1 MLPDSTSIKR
11 KEVPTMEQEP
21 MDNQEQGYEAKEQAV
36 TPKIYVASLSDYND
50 GRLFGRW
57 IDADQTPEELYAVVK
72 SMLEASPMP
81 YAEEWGIF
89 DYEGFGPLRIDEYE
103 DFHTVSMLANGVAE
117 HGEAFAHWVDLTGE
131 RDEDTVTN
139 FQSSYLGCFESIEAY
154 AESLLE
160 DLGYKDM
167 IQPPLPEFLQPYV
180 SIDIE
185 SLARDLELSGD
196 VMTAE
201 GGKGVYVFSSNW

>member
-1 MLPDSTSIKR
+1 
-11 KEVPTMEQEP
+11 MEQEP
-21 MDNQEQGYEAKEQAV
+21 KENQDGHEAEEQEV
-36 TPKIYVASLSDYND
+36 MPKIYVASLSDYND
-50 GRLFGRW
+50 GRLYGRW
-57 IDADQTPEELYAVVK
+57 LNADQTADELYEAVK
-72 SMLEASPMP
+72 SMLDASLMP
-81 YAEEWGIF
+81 NAEEWGIF

-103 DFHTVSMLANGVAE
+103 DFRTVSMLANGITE
-117 HGEAFAHWVDLTGE
+117 HGEAFAHWVDLTSE
-131 RDEDTVTN
+131 RDENAVTN
-139 FQSSYLGCFESIEAY
+139 FQSSYLGCFESLGAY

-160 DLGYKDM
+160 DLGYLDM

-201 GGKGVYVFSSNW
+201 GSEGVYVFNSTW

>member
-1 MLPDSTSIKR
+1 
-11 KEVPTMEQEP
+11 MEQEP
-21 MDNQEQGYEAKEQAV
+21 KENHDGHEAQEQIV

-57 IDADQTPEELYAVVK
+57 LNADQTADELYDAVK
-72 SMLEASPMP
+72 SMLDASPMP
-81 YAEEWGIF
+81 NAEEWGIF

-103 DFHTVSMLANGVAE
+103 DFRTVSMLANGITE
-117 HGEAFAHWVDLTGE
+117 HGEAFAHWVDLTSE
-131 RDEDTVTN
+131 RDENAVTN
-139 FQSSYLGCFESIEAY
+139 FQSSYLGCFESLGAY

-160 DLGYKDM
+160 DLGYLDM

-185 SLARDLELSGD
+185 SLARDIELSGD

-201 GGKGVYVFSSNW
+201 GSEGVYVFNSTW

>member
-1 MLPDSTSIKR
+1 
-11 KEVPTMEQEP
+11 MEQEP
-21 MDNQEQGYEAKEQAV
+21 ANEQEQGHEAVRPEA

-57 IDADQTPEELYAVVK
+57 IDADQTPDELVAAVF
-72 SMLEASPMP
+72 SLLEASPMP

-89 DYEGFGPLRIDEYE
+89 DYEGFGPIRIDENE
-103 DFHTVSMLANGVAE
+103 SFGTVSLLAHGIAE
-117 HGEAFAHWVDLTGE
+117 HGEAFACWVDLTGE
-131 RDEDTVTN
+131 RDEDAATN
-139 FQSSYLGCFESIEAY
+139 FLESYVGCFDSLEAY
-154 AESLLE
+154 AETLIE

-167 IQPPLPEFLQPYV
+167 VQPTFPEFLQPYV

-185 SLARDLELSGD
+185 GLARDLELSGD

-201 GGKGVYVFSSNW
+201 CREGVYVYNSTW

>member
-1 MLPDSTSIKR
+1 
-11 KEVPTMEQEP
+11 MEQEP
-21 MDNQEQGYEAKEQAV
+21 KDNPEGHEAKEQMV

-57 IDADQTPEELYAVVK
+57 LNADQTADELYEAVK
-72 SMLEASPMP
+72 SMLDASPMP
-81 YAEEWGIF
+81 NAEEWGIF
-89 DYEGFGPLRIDEYE
+89 DYEGFGPLRINEYE
-103 DFHTVSMLANGVAE
+103 DFRTVSMLANGITE
-117 HGEAFAHWVDLTGE
+117 HGEAFAHWVDLTSE
-131 RDEDTVTN
+131 RDENAVTN

-167 IQPPLPEFLQPYV
+167 IQPPLPDFLQPYV
-180 SIDIE
+180 SIDLE
-185 SLARDLELSGD
+185 ALARDLELSGD

-201 GGKGVYVFSSNW
+201 GHDGVYVFNSSW

>member
-1 MLPDSTSIKR
+1 
-11 KEVPTMEQEP
+11 MEQEP
-21 MDNQEQGYEAKEQAV
+21 KDNPEGHEAQEQQV

-57 IDADQTPEELYAVVK
+57 LNADQTADELYEAMK
-72 SMLEASPMP
+72 LMLEASPMP
-81 YAEEWGIF
+81 NAEEWGIF

-103 DFHTVSMLANGVAE
+103 DFRTVSMLANGITE
-117 HGEAFAHWVDLTGE
+117 HGEAFAHWVDLTSE
-131 RDEDTVTN
+131 RDENAVTN
-139 FQSSYLGCFESIEAY
+139 FQSSYLGCFESLEAY

-160 DLGYKDM
+160 DLGYLDL
-167 IQPPLPEFLQPYV
+167 IQPPLPKFLQPYV

-201 GGKGVYVFSSNW
+201 GSGGVYVFNSTW

>member
-1 MLPDSTSIKR
+1 
-11 KEVPTMEQEP
+11 MEQEP
-21 MDNQEQGYEAKEQAV
+21 KENHDGHEAQEQIV

-57 IDADQTPEELYAVVK
+57 LNADQTADELYEAVK
-72 SMLEASPMP
+72 SMLDASPMP
-81 YAEEWGIF
+81 NAEEWGIF

-103 DFHTVSMLANGVAE
+103 DFRTVSMLANGITE
-117 HGEAFAHWVDLTGE
+117 HGEAFAHWVDLTSE
-131 RDEDTVTN
+131 RDENAVTN
-139 FQSSYLGCFESIEAY
+139 FQSSYLGCFESLGAY

-160 DLGYKDM
+160 DLGYLDM

-185 SLARDLELSGD
+185 SLARDIELSGD

-201 GGKGVYVFSSNW
+201 GSEGVYVFNSTW

>member
-1 MLPDSTSIKR
+1 M
-11 KEVPTMEQEP
+11 
-21 MDNQEQGYEAKEQAV
+21 
-36 TPKIYVASLSDYND
+36 PKIYVASLSDYND

-57 IDADQTPEELYAVVK
+57 LNADQTADELYEAVK
-72 SMLEASPMP
+72 SMLDASPMP
-81 YAEEWGIF
+81 NAEEWGIF

-103 DFHTVSMLANGVAE
+103 DFRTVSMLANGITE
-117 HGEAFAHWVDLTGE
+117 HGEAFAHWVDLTSE
-131 RDEDTVTN
+131 RDENAVTN
-139 FQSSYLGCFESIEAY
+139 FQSSYLGCFESLGAY

-160 DLGYKDM
+160 DLGYLDM

-201 GGKGVYVFSSNW
+201 GSEGVYVFNSTW

>member
-1 MLPDSTSIKR
+1 
-11 KEVPTMEQEP
+11 MEQEP
-21 MDNQEQGYEAKEQAV
+21 KENQDGHEAQEQEV
-36 TPKIYVASLSDYND
+36 MPKIYVASLSDYND

-57 IDADQTPEELYAVVK
+57 LNADQTADELYEAVK
-72 SMLEASPMP
+72 SMLDASPMP
-81 YAEEWGIF
+81 NAEEWGIF

-103 DFHTVSMLANGVAE
+103 DFRTVSMLANGITE
-117 HGEAFAHWVDLTGE
+117 HGEAFAHWVDLTSE
-131 RDEDTVTN
+131 RDENAVTN
-139 FQSSYLGCFESIEAY
+139 FQSSYLGCFESLGAY

-160 DLGYKDM
+160 DLGYLDM

-201 GGKGVYVFSSNW
+201 GSEGVYVFNSTW